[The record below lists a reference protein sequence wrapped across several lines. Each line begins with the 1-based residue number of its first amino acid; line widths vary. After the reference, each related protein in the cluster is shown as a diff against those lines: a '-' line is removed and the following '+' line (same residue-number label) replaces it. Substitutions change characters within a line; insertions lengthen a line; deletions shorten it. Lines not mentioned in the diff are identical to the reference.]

1 MLNRVGVYVESC
13 GYFSFT
19 YFISHDITLQGR
31 VLCPSATRMV
41 RCVGIVDASTL
52 VAAYQFSA
60 KSECGK
66 NRKEACLAYAN
77 RHSTAKAMTFQCK
90 DDVISL

>member
-1 MLNRVGVYVESC
+1 MLNRVGAFLSHV
-13 GYFSFT
+13 SFHT
-19 YFISHDITLQGR
+19 DLKDFKDVGFADRKRDNALQGR
-31 VLCPSATRMV
+31 VLCPSATRMA

-66 NRKEACLAYAN
+66 NRKEAYLAYAN
-77 RHSTAKAMTFQCK
+77 RHSTAKA
-90 DDVISL
+90 SA